1 MKKKTVFLSLGLWYN
16 DQNITQTLR
25 NERLYFPTIKL
36 FFLAIIF
43 FTKAN
48 LYAQTPLLDAYV
60 QAGLENNLG
69 LKQQGFV
76 LQKNLLA
83 LQEAKTLFRPSVNFN
98 TTYSTAQGGR
108 TISIPVGDLM
118 NPVYSTLNLL
128 TQTKAFP
135 QIENV
140 NEQLVPKNFYDA
152 RFKTQMPLLN
162 AEIRFNQSIKQAQVG
177 LQQTEIQ
184 LFKRELTR
192 DIKVAYFNYLKAA
205 EAVRIYD
212 NALVLLRESERVNKS
227 LIDNGSANPTVL
239 LRTRNEIARIQ
250 SEQEA
255 AKQTQQNAE
264 AYFNFLLN
272 RELNSVIE
280 QDTSFV
286 IRTASPALIADGKRE
301 ELDKLQTAINLN
313 QVVLKLNQSYKQPKI
328 GAILDV
334 GSQGQLSDINSK
346 NFFALFG
353 LSFDLPIYQ
362 GGRNLLKIKQTEADI
377 QALDTQMEQ
386 VKRQLELQETLAQ
399 NSYKATQ
406 QIYKSKQGQVETAQ
420 RYHRDI
426 FRRYKEGQ
434 ANFIE
439 LLDAQT
445 QITTAQLQQSLA
457 LYDVWVRWA
466 ELERAKAA
474 YPLK

>member
-1 MKKKTVFLSLGLWYN
+1 MKKKTIFSSFGLWYN
-16 DQNITQTLR
+16 DQNITQMLL

-36 FFLAIIF
+36 FLLAVIF

-162 AEIRFNQSIKQAQVG
+162 AEIRFNQSIKQSQIG

-184 LFKRELTR
+184 LFKRELTK

-212 NALVLLRESERVNKS
+212 NALVLLRESERVNKWLGQPYS
-227 LIDNGSANPTVL
+227 FATHPQRNSPHSERTGSCPSNT
-239 LRTRNEIARIQ
+239 T
-250 SEQEA
+250 
-255 AKQTQQNAE
+255 
-264 AYFNFLLN
+264 
-272 RELNSVIE
+272 
-280 QDTSFV
+280 
-286 IRTASPALIADGKRE
+286 KR
-301 ELDKLQTAINLN
+301 
-313 QVVLKLNQSYKQPKI
+313 
-328 GAILDV
+328 
-334 GSQGQLSDINSK
+334 
-346 NFFALFG
+346 
-353 LSFDLPIYQ
+353 
-362 GGRNLLKIKQTEADI
+362 
-377 QALDTQMEQ
+377 
-386 VKRQLELQETLAQ
+386 
-399 NSYKATQ
+399 
-406 QIYKSKQGQVETAQ
+406 
-420 RYHRDI
+420 
-426 FRRYKEGQ
+426 
-434 ANFIE
+434 
-439 LLDAQT
+439 
-445 QITTAQLQQSLA
+445 
-457 LYDVWVRWA
+457 
-466 ELERAKAA
+466 
-474 YPLK
+474 